1 MISALALL
9 GSYPAL
15 ATPDFY
21 GVQMKNEG
29 FARDVTVR
37 ENLTMPDFTNDRP
50 GTDKR
55 IYAQAYTSSTIGAGR
70 GVSIHVFN
78 HSDKPL
84 ETERLYRELIIV
96 TYNGD
101 RYDRSEAEMMLTRDL
116 IEPGKDATF
125 NYTFPGVKI
134 PKDEIEMIICSFGLG
149 ETKIFLFP
157 MPPTEEPV
165 PVKKEVRPYLG
176 DLLKDW
182 NFLKN
187 RSKSSDSKN
196 SQLQTQDPSGEDKP
210 KFKTEKRTIKKKIK
224 KKIRKPIYE
233 DTSKVS
239 ADAKPHDANHP
250 ITQACQTPIKIVQS
264 FFKNMGKNASGADRK
279 IVRYEDVEIEEE
291 VDEVVYDK
299 VLIQQ
304 QKKKDA
310 VSGDATRFSVT
321 KEQMD
326 KELPKV
332 YPLVKSEQV
341 IEGIKYNFS
350 PESGRIIHEGE
361 VETKR
366 IVEQERPW
374 TLEAPPAKWER
385 HQRIDLRKDFQ
396 PRSRAEVVVYDQ
408 EHNFIV
414 FNAGLEDGFGKDML
428 VDIMQDGKRIAKAMV
443 IKPRDHICGA
453 LLLPEWQTAKTVK
466 LGDIVGIN

>member
-1 MISALALL
+1 
-9 GSYPAL
+9 
-15 ATPDFY
+15 
-21 GVQMKNEG
+21 MKSED

-37 ENLTMPDFTNDRP
+37 ESLTIPDFANDRP

-70 GVSIHVFN
+70 GVSLHIFN

-84 ETERLYRELIIV
+84 ATEKLFRELIIV
-96 TYNGD
+96 TKDGD
-101 RYDRSEAEMMLTRDL
+101 RYDRSETEMMLTQEL

-165 PVKKEVRPYLG
+165 PVKKEARPYLG

-187 RSKSSDSKN
+187 RSGSSDAKSR
-196 SQLQTQDPSGEDKP
+196 QLQAEVQAHDGKP
-210 KFKTEKRTIKKKIK
+210 EFKTEKRTIKKKIK

-233 DTSKVS
+233 DTSKLS
-239 ADAKPHDANHP
+239 ADEKPYDANHP
-250 ITQACQTPIKIVQS
+250 ITQACRTPIKMVQS
-264 FFKNMGKNASGADRK
+264 FFRNMSKNTPDSGRK
-279 IVRYEDVEIEEE
+279 IIRYEDVEVEEE

-304 QKKKDA
+304 KKKADA
-310 VSGDATRFSVT
+310 STSDATRFSVT

-396 PRSRAEVVVYDQ
+396 PRSRAEVVVYDR

>member
-1 MISALALL
+1 MNPLRSLAVIWALSLFCL
-9 GSYPAL
+9 RPAW

-21 GVQMKNEG
+21 GVEMLSED
-29 FARDVTVR
+29 FARNVTVR
-37 ENLTMPDFTNDRP
+37 ENLTIPDFTNDRP

-70 GVSIHVFN
+70 GISIHVFN

-84 ETERLYRELIIV
+84 ATEKLYRELTIV
-96 TYNGD
+96 TNDGE
-101 RYDRSEAEMMLTRDL
+101 RYDRSEAEMMLTRDV

-134 PKDEIEMIICSFGLG
+134 PKDEIDMIICSFGLG

-157 MPPTEEPV
+157 MPLTEEPV
-165 PVKKEVRPYLG
+165 PVKKETKPYLG

-187 RSKSSDSKN
+187 
-196 SQLQTQDPSGEDKP
+196 KP
-210 KFKTEKRTIKKKIK
+210 GASADEKPEFKTEKRTIKKKIK
-224 KKIRKPIYE
+224 KTIRKPIYE
-233 DTSKVS
+233 DEAKLS
-239 ADAKPHDANHP
+239 ADEKPYDADHP
-250 ITQACQTPIKIVQS
+250 ITQACQTPIKMLQS
-264 FFKNMGKNASGADRK
+264 FFKGVGKNAPGLGRK
-279 IVRYEDVEIEEE
+279 IIRYEDVEVEEE
-291 VDEVVYDK
+291 VDEVVVDN
-299 VLIQQ
+299 VLVQPKAGMVLPRQ
-304 QKKKDA
+304 DVA
-310 VSGDATRFSVT
+310 EFSVT
-321 KEQMD
+321 KEQLD

-341 IEGIKYNFS
+341 VEGVKYNFRPDS
-350 PESGRIIHEGE
+350 ARIVHEGE
-361 VETKR
+361 IETKR
-366 IVEQERPW
+366 IVEHERPW
-374 TLEAPPAKWER
+374 TLEAPPAKWTR
-385 HQRIDLRKDFQ
+385 QQRIDLRKDFQ
-396 PRSRAEVVVYDQ
+396 PRSRAEVVVYDP